1 MIENSIK
8 LVVNDKNDRGYSH
21 VALMISMSG
30 NKETDCGALYL
41 SEQELDLLS
50 NSLRDGLPENAGAFE
65 VEDLTLV
72 LEDY

>member
-1 MIENSIK
+1 
-8 LVVNDKNDRGYSH
+8 
-21 VALMISMSG
+21 MISMSG